1 MTRWLE
7 TDSNT
12 DISIVAATVIGAYTS
27 DADRMVMAQILATNV
42 AGGGDYIYHATLTVG
57 GVAHVLNPKTTATAA
72 AGEVSIGG
80 QSILVA
86 MRNTDIL
93 TIYLKGLAGD
103 NVNPHTTVR
112 FFELAALRPTTPDL
126 SLDVSA
132 TGEAGLDF
140 ANIKVAANPTTL
152 TNITVPTV
160 TDITNDVGLDFNSI
174 TQAAN
179 PTTLTNI
186 TVPTVTDVT
195 NDVGLDFNS
204 ITQAANPV
212 TLTNVTVPTVTNITN
227 DVNINET
234 LVSTAVWDDLLA
246 GHLNLG
252 STGAKLNSLPIATVF
267 PAGAINFTYTVK
279 DVTTGLPIEGVE
291 VWFSTDN
298 PAINIVW
305 KGDTDAFGI
314 ARDVNGALPSLD
326 VGNYFV
332 WRQKAGYVFADP
344 DTEIVS

>member
-152 TNITVPTV
+152 ANITVPTV
-160 TDITNDVGLDFNSI
+160 TDI
-174 TQAAN
+174 
-179 PTTLTNI
+179 
-186 TVPTVTDVT
+186 T

>member
-140 ANIKVAANPTTL
+140 ANIKV
-152 TNITVPTV
+152 
-160 TDITNDVGLDFNSI
+160 
-174 TQAAN
+174 AAN